1 MKSKYPFDPSLK
13 HHIIVGFGLGL
24 WIFLFLFITEPLD
37 ISELNPSEKLKYLPF
52 YSLIATFSYV
62 LFLPIQYYIYRQ
74 SNNNWF
80 LKHEVLFLLSL
91 SIVSITLARLY
102 YLYIVV
108 AGQAN
113 PHTLGYMLKALLLPA
128 LAIILPIIVIGRFA
142 FGKYF
147 EKKLEDKKIEIKGE
161 GNYES
166 LKLHLNELIAVQ
178 SSDNY
183 IEIFYL
189 SGTNLKKSLIRNK
202 LSYIETTF
210 SELQRTHRSYII
222 NPYHFQSWKTEKGKH
237 FLMLSHNIQIP
248 ISKTY
253 LEAVKSTFNFATAG

>member
-1 MKSKYPFDPSLK
+1 MNLKYPFDPYLK
-13 HHIIVGFGLGL
+13 HHVIIGFGLAL

-37 ISELNPSEKLKYLPF
+37 ISELNTSEKLKYLPF
-52 YSLIATFSYV
+52 YSLIATVSYL
-62 LFLPIQYYIYRQ
+62 LFLPLQNYIYKQ
-74 SNNNWF
+74 SQNNWL
-80 LKHEVLFLLSL
+80 LKHEILFLLSL
-91 SIVSITLARLY
+91 SVVSVILARSY
-102 YLYIVV
+102 YLYVVV

-113 PHTLGYMLKALLLPA
+113 PHTLGYMLMSLLLPA
-128 LAIILPIIVIGRFA
+128 LAIILPIIIIGRFA

-147 EKKLEDKKIEIKGE
+147 EKILEDKKIEIKGE

-166 LKLHLNELIAVQ
+166 LKLHLNDLIAVQ

-183 IEIFYL
+183 IEVFYI
-189 SGTNLKKSLIRNK
+189 SGSILKKSLIRNK
-202 LSYIETTF
+202 LSKIETTF

-237 FLMLSHNIQIP
+237 FLLLSHNIEVP

-253 LEAVKSTFNFATAG
+253 LDTIKSTLNFTTAG